1 MSKRTGIK
9 QEKQAYVNQVGLL
22 ASTNISTLQ
31 KVKILTSC
39 RCFVFL
45 DEMLTILLDPSKTE
59 TRESPRLQR
68 ASICFAPLTACEQ
81 PKWHSQNWN
90 TRVAVYL
97 AGYMRSMGRCRSAH
111 DKTFHVIAKVRYCT
125 WYPVFVKRDERECLF
140 FTLENG
146 MHKLDHT
153 SWMMYVNF
161 LMGIFSAAEDFAMLR
176 R

>member
-68 ASICFAPLTACEQ
+68 ASICFAPLLHA
-81 PKWHSQNWN
+81 SN
-90 TRVAVYL
+90 L
-97 AGYMRSMGRCRSAH
+97 
-111 DKTFHVIAKVRYCT
+111 
-125 WYPVFVKRDERECLF
+125 
-140 FTLENG
+140 NG
-146 MHKLDHT
+146 THRTGTQELQCI
-153 SWMMYVNF
+153 W
-161 LMGIFSAAEDFAMLR
+161 LGI
-176 R
+176 